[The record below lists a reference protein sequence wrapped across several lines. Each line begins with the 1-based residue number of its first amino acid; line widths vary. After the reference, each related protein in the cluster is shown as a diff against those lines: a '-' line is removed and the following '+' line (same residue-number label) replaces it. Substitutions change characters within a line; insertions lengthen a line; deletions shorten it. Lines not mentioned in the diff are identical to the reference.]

1 MAASGVGDAI
11 LRITSRPNIP
21 VPPPPQVIRTSPLG
35 LVTGR
40 DYYMTSAR
48 AEVTPKLQFAVR
60 GVIRSYN
67 VFYPVAV
74 IADFVAVRLPGRFVL
89 E

>member
-1 MAASGVGDAI
+1 MTLSHHRGC
-11 LRITSRPNIP
+11 RPPIP
-21 VPPPPQVIRTSPLG
+21 VPHHPPQVIRTSPLG

-48 AEVTPKLQFAVR
+48 AEVTEKLQFAVR

>member
-1 MAASGVGDAI
+1 